1 MKLQATS
8 AARLSAI
15 SMAVLPAAT
24 LALCTLVLSGCA
36 TSAGQQSNSSTAA
49 GEKQS
54 TTDQAIQSDYDNYA
68 AEQGRIQALNDSGK
82 HRVASYS
89 LAKAQC
95 WLDVSLHEYTR
106 NDRSNFPRLAFEE
119 SFKITDYLGKG
130 GAVGAAGNPALQTPL
145 VNDAAKLR
153 QDLWDAAAK
162 LKGHAGW
169 RCAEQ
174 KTACAE
180 VELVHAGNEFNQ
192 QQWRH
197 AKPYV
202 QIAEDLIGDAQK
214 AAEACIAP
222 PAPMVAKAA
231 PAPVVVPVAPV
242 PAAAVPV
249 NASANVLFSF
259 DKRDMPNVRSYTK
272 DQLDT
277 LIGQVKGGAITVSS
291 IKLIGHAD
299 RLNSTGDAN
308 YNVKLSQDRVN
319 TIKNYM
325 VSAGVPANL
334 INTEFK
340 ADTTQIEAC
349 TKAKF
354 RSTAELQECLLP
366 NRRVEV
372 LLSGVRK

>member
-1 MKLQATS
+1 MTLQATPAQATP
-8 AARLSAI
+8 AARSNTLTAVALALSA
-15 SMAVLPAAT
+15 
-24 LALCTLVLSGCA
+24 LVLAGCS
-36 TSAGQQSNSSTAA
+36 TTAGQQSNSSTTPA
-49 GEKQS
+49 GKQS
-54 TTDQAIQSDYDNYA
+54 ITDGAIQSDYDNY
-68 AEQGRIQALNDSGK
+68 ETQQGRIKSLNDTGK

-95 WLDVSLHEYTR
+95 WLDVSLHEYSR

-130 GAVGAAGNPALQTPL
+130 GAVGAPANPAMQTPL

-169 RCAEQ
+169 ACAEQ

-214 AAEACIAP
+214 AAEACI
-222 PAPMVAKAA
+222 PAPVVARAA
-231 PAPVVVPVAPV
+231 PAVVPVAPPV
-242 PAAAVPV
+242 AAPASPV
-249 NASANVLFSF
+249 NAAANVLFNF
-259 DKRDMPNVRSYTK
+259 DKRDMANVRAYTK

-277 LIGQVKGGAITVSS
+277 LIGQVKGGAITVNS
-291 IKLIGHAD
+291 IQLIGHAD

-308 YNVKLSQDRVN
+308 YNVQLSQDRVN
-319 TIKNYM
+319 TVKSYM
-325 VSAGVPANL
+325 VNAGVPASL
-334 INTEFK
+334 ITTSFK

-349 TKAKF
+349 TKQKF

-372 LLSGVRK
+372 VLTGVRK

>member
-1 MKLQATS
+1 MKLQATPV
-8 AARLSAI
+8 ARSNTLPAVAFALSA
-15 SMAVLPAAT
+15 
-24 LALCTLVLSGCA
+24 LVIAGCS
-36 TSAGQQSNSSTAA
+36 TSSGQQSNSSTTPAA
-49 GEKQS
+49 KQS
-54 TTDQAIQSDYDNYA
+54 ITDGAIASDYANYET
-68 AEQGRIQALNDSGK
+68 EQGRIKSLNDTGK

-95 WLDVSLHEYTR
+95 WLDVSLHEYSR

-119 SFKITDYLGKG
+119 SFKITEYLGKG
-130 GAVGAAGNPALQTPL
+130 GAVGAPANPAMQTPL

-162 LKGHAGW
+162 LKGHPGFA
-169 RCAEQ
+169 CAEQ

-214 AAEACIAP
+214 AAEACIP
-222 PAPMVAKAA
+222 A
-231 PAPVVVPVAPV
+231 PAPVAPRAAPAAPVAV
-242 PAAAVPV
+242 PAPVAAPASPV
-249 NASANVLFSF
+249 NAAANVLFNF
-259 DKRDMPNVRSYTK
+259 DKRDMANVRSYTK

-277 LIGQVKGGAITVSS
+277 LIGQVKGGAITVNS
-291 IKLIGHAD
+291 IALIGHAD
-299 RLNSTGDAN
+299 RLNSTGNTN
-308 YNVKLSQDRVN
+308 YNVQLSQDRVN

-325 VSAGVPANL
+325 INAGVPANL
-334 INTEFK
+334 ITTSFK

-354 RSTAELQECLLP
+354 RSNAELQECLLP

-372 LLSGVRK
+372 VLTGVRK

>member
-8 AARLSAI
+8 SFTAKVSTIALVLS
-15 SMAVLPAAT
+15 VV
-24 LALCTLVLSGCA
+24 VLSGCA
-36 TSAGQQSNSSTAA
+36 TGAGQQSNSSI
-49 GEKQS
+49 
-54 TTDQAIQSDYDNYA
+54 TDQAVHADYAKY
-68 AEQGRIQALNDSGK
+68 EGQQGRIKALNDTGS

-106 NDRSNFPRLAFEE
+106 NDRSNFPVLAYDE
-119 SFKITDYLGKG
+119 SNKITEYLAKG
-130 GAVGAAGNPALQTPL
+130 GAIGGAGNPALQTPL
-145 VNDAAKLR
+145 VNDASKLR

-162 LKGHAGW
+162 LKGSAGW

-180 VELVHAGNEFNQ
+180 VELVHVGNEFNQ

-214 AAEACIAP
+214 AAEACVP
-222 PAPMVAKAA
+222 PAVVARAA
-231 PAPVVVPVAPV
+231 PAPIVPAPVAV
-242 PAAAVPV
+242 AAPV
-249 NASANVLFSF
+249 NAVANVLFNF

-272 DQLDT
+272 DQLDS
-277 LIGQVKGGAITVSS
+277 LIAQVKGGAVTVSG

-299 RLNSTGDAN
+299 RLNSTGNAN
-308 YNVKLSQDRVN
+308 YNVQLSQDRVN
-319 TIKNYM
+319 TIKTYM
-325 VSAGVPANL
+325 VNAGVPANL
-334 INTEFK
+334 ITTDFK

-349 TKAKF
+349 TKDKF
-354 RSTAELQECLLP
+354 RSSAELQECLLP

-372 LLSGVRK
+372 VLTGVVK

>member
-8 AARLSAI
+8 SPTTQAAAQATARTTAIALALSAV
-15 SMAVLPAAT
+15 VLA
-24 LALCTLVLSGCA
+24 GCA
-36 TSAGQQSNSSTAA
+36 TSAGQQSNSSTTPAA
-49 GEKQS
+49 SQS
-54 TTDQAIQSDYDNYA
+54 ITDKAIHGDYASYEA
-68 AEQGRIQALNDSGK
+68 QQGRIKALNDTGN

-106 NDRSNFPRLAFEE
+106 NDRSSFPRLAYDE
-119 SFKITDYLGKG
+119 SAKITDYLGKG

-162 LKGHAGW
+162 LKGHPGW
-169 RCAEQ
+169 SCAEQ

-214 AAEACIAP
+214 SAEACTP
-222 PAPMVAKAA
+222 A
-231 PAPVVVPVAPV
+231 PAPVVARAAPVPVPV
-242 PAAAVPV
+242 PAAAAPV
-249 NASANVLFSF
+249 NAAANVLFNF
-259 DKRDMPNVRSYTK
+259 DKRDMANVRSYTK
-272 DQLDT
+272 DQLDS
-277 LIGQVKGGAITVSS
+277 LIAQVKGGAITVTA

-299 RLNSTGDAN
+299 RLNSTGNAN
-308 YNVKLSQDRVN
+308 YNVQLSQDRVN
-319 TIKNYM
+319 TIKTYM
-325 VSAGVPANL
+325 VNAGVPANL
-334 INTEFK
+334 ISTDFR

-349 TKAKF
+349 TKDKF
-354 RSTAELQECLLP
+354 RSNAELQECLLP

-372 LLSGVRK
+372 VLTGVRK